1 MGKTAD
7 IMTHKQALK
16 MRLAIESIINLT
28 DPDRYCVAITERLPM
43 YKETETDYEIHLY
56 VRNPKKSG
64 YLTLALL
71 AHAIEEMGT
80 QYLATESTYDA
91 GTLKDSDN
99 RESIK
104 IW

>member
-1 MGKTAD
+1 MN
-7 IMTHKQALK
+7 HKQALK
-16 MRLAIESIINLT
+16 MRLAIEAIINLT

-43 YKETETDYEIHLY
+43 YKETETHYEIHLY
-56 VRNPKKSG
+56 VRDPNKSG

-71 AHAIEEMGT
+71 AHAIEEMGS
-80 QYLATESTYDA
+80 QYLSVESTYDA
-91 GTLKDSDN
+91 GTLKDSDK